1 MLLTKTNTQP
11 VEFEALQIREFWMHV
26 RSDDAI
32 VPKVV
37 IETDES
43 TRITY
48 EVNDTP
54 EDIRAMAL
62 LEGVEF

>member
-1 MLLTKTNTQP
+1 MLLTKMNNQP
-11 VEFEALQIREFWMHV
+11 VEFEATAIREFWMHV
-26 RSDDAI
+26 KADDAI
-32 VPKVV
+32 VTKVV
-37 IETDES
+37 IEIDEA

-54 EDIRAMAL
+54 EDITAMAL